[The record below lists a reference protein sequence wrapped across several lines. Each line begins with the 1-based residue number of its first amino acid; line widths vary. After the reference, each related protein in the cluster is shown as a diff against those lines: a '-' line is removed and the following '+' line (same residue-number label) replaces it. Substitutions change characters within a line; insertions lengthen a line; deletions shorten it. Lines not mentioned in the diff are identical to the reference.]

1 MKERK
6 KYSKEEKLRI
16 VQEAA
21 EQGVKATLHKYG
33 TQWTPC
39 ADQTRHCSKLV

>member
-1 MKERK
+1 MNRVAMKERK

-21 EQGVKATLHKYG
+21 EQGV
-33 TQWTPC
+33 
-39 ADQTRHCSKLV
+39 

>member
-1 MKERK
+1 MNRIARKERK

-21 EQGVKATLHKYG
+21 GQGV
-33 TQWTPC
+33 
-39 ADQTRHCSKLV
+39 